1 MGLLS
6 SLRILDFSS
15 LIPGPV
21 ATLALADLGADV
33 IRIESPL
40 RPDLMRLFPPYKDG
54 ESCAHTHLNRSKRSL
69 ALNLKSETG
78 INAVKRLIKSY
89 DILIE
94 QFRPGVM
101 EKLGLGYAELKAINP
116 DLIYCSISGYGQ
128 TGPYAQ
134 RAGHDI
140 NYLAVAGILGHN
152 GRADSGPMP
161 PTLQLADVAG
171 GSYHA
176 VMSILAAVINRS
188 TNGGGQH
195 IDVSLMETAFSMQ
208 VTQIDDT
215 LNTGR
220 NPGLETEIFNGG
232 TFYDC
237 YETRDGRYMSVAA
250 IEPHFFT
257 RLCEALGFP
266 ELAQFAMTTDKEKQ
280 REIKTRIKGAIKAES
295 YDHWCKVFADID
307 ACVEPVPTLSEA
319 FEHPQIQAREMF
331 VDVPFREGTEKQPAF
346 PVKFSNFKP
355 DYAFGAA
362 RAGEHSRQILE
373 ENGFSPEEIL
383 AIEKSIAP

>member
-15 LIPGPV
+15 LIPGPA
-21 ATLALADLGADV
+21 ATLMLADMGADV
-33 IRIESPL
+33 IRIESPQ
-40 RPDLMRLFPPYKDG
+40 RPDLMRLFPPFKDG

-69 ALNLKSETG
+69 ALNLKTEAG
-78 INAVKRLIKSY
+78 INAVKKLISSY

-101 EKLGLGYAELKAINP
+101 AKLGLGYEDLKAINP

-195 IDVSLMETAFSMQ
+195 IDVSLMDTAFNMQ
-208 VTQIDDT
+208 VTQVDDT

-220 NPGLETEIFNGG
+220 NPGLEAEIFNGG

-237 YETRDGRYMSVAA
+237 YETADGRHISIAS

-257 RLCEALGFP
+257 RLCETLGFP
-266 ELAQFAMTTDKEKQ
+266 ELAVHALTPDPKIQNQLKTKI
-280 REIKTRIKGAIKAES
+280 RETIKSQS
-295 YDHWCKVFADID
+295 YDHWSTVFADID

-319 FEHPQIQAREMF
+319 LDHPQVKAREL
-331 VDVPFREGTEKQPAF
+331 VVEVPFKEGKEKQPAF
-346 PVKFSNFKP
+346 PVKFSDFTP
-355 DYAFGAA
+355 EYAFGAA
-362 RAGEHSRQILE
+362 GIGEHTRTILE
-373 ENGFSPEEIL
+373 ENGFSEDEIL
-383 AIEKSIAP
+383 TIEQSIA